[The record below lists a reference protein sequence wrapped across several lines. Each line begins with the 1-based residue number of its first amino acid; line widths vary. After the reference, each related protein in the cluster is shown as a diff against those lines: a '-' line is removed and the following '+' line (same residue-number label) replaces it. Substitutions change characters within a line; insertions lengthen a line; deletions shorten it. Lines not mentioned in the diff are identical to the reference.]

1 MNQTVKQRPTPTFRL
16 EVVKL
21 VTEQNYSIREAA
33 QAMGVGKS
41 TVDKWVRDYR
51 KGQSSGVSS
60 GAPVSAEQAR
70 IRELEREI
78 RQIKEENEI
87 LKKASALLMSD
98 SLKRFR

>member
-1 MNQTVKQRPTPTFRL
+1 MSKPIKPHPTPEFRL

-33 QAMGVGKS
+33 EAMNVGKS

-51 KGQSSGVSS
+51 RGQSSGVSS

-70 IRELEREI
+70 IRELEREV
-78 RQIKEENEI
+78 RYIKEENEI
-87 LKKASALLMSD
+87 LKKASALLMQD
-98 SLKRFR
+98 SIKGLR

>member
-1 MNQTVKQRPTPTFRL
+1 MNKPVKSRPTPEYRL

-33 QAMGVGKS
+33 EAMSVGKS

-51 KGQSSGVSS
+51 KSQSSGVNS
-60 GAPVSAEQAR
+60 GAPVSAEQVR
-70 IRELEREI
+70 IRELEREN
-78 RQIKEENEI
+78 RRFKEEIDI

-98 SLKRFR
+98 SLKSFR

>member
-1 MNQTVKQRPTPTFRL
+1 MSKTIKSHPTPEFRL

-33 QAMGVGKS
+33 EAMSVGKS
-41 TVDKWVRDYR
+41 TVDKWVRNYR
-51 KGQSSGVSS
+51 RGQSSGVSS
-60 GAPVSAEQAR
+60 GAPISAEQAR
-70 IRELEREI
+70 IRELEREN